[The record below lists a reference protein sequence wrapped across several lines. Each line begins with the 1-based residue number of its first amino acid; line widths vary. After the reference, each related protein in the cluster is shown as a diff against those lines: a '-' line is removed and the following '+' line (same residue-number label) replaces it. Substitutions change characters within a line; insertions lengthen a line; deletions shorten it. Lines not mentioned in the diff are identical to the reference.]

1 MKVKDLIEQL
11 KMFNPNADVSLT
23 TSEDILISYIS
34 ENNATP
40 LTTLQLFIEG
50 CDEFDDEEEMVFQ

>member
-1 MKVKDLIEQL
+1 MKVKELIKQL
-11 KMFNPNADVSLT
+11 KEFNQEADISLT

-50 CDEFDDEEEMVFQ
+50 CDVLEDDLEEM

>member
-11 KMFNPNADVSLT
+11 ERFNPNANVSLT

-40 LTTLQLFIEG
+40 LTTL
-50 CDEFDDEEEMVFQ
+50 

>member
-1 MKVKDLIEQL
+1 MKVKELIKQL
-11 KMFNPNADVSLT
+11 KEFNQEADISLT

-50 CDEFDDEEEMVFQ
+50 CDVLEDDMEEI

>member
-11 KMFNPNADVSLT
+11 ERFNPNANVSLT
-23 TSEDILISYIS
+23 TSEDIFISYIS

-50 CDEFDDEEEMVFQ
+50 CDDLEDDLEEI